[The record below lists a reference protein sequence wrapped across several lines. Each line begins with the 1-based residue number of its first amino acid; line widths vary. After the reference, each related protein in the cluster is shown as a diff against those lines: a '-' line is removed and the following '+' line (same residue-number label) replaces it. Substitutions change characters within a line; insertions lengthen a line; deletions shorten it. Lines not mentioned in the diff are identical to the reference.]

1 MKRAEFPPQFETNN
15 AAYTFDSASGYFFE
29 ARRTRVPCRLEGAAV
44 RTIYVRAAL
53 FAQPNSAFYY
63 DARTKMYY
71 KTSTQEYFT
80 YTPDTTPP
88 FTLFAPSQADGA
100 GSADPA
106 AAPAST
112 VEGATSAA
120 EAAALELVSSAAEAA
135 ALATVA
141 SPDALELDTIK
152 KPVKMSLGLKVGGLA
167 VTSGAVI
174 LIICV
179 ELSCLAGA
187 WIEIEARRE
196 TSIAGGR
203 RLGAVQACGGHIPAQ
218 WRR

>member
-1 MKRAEFPPQFETNN
+1 M
-15 AAYTFDSASGYFFE
+15 
-29 ARRTRVPCRLEGAAV
+29 

-88 FTLFAPSQADGA
+88 FTLFVPSQADGA

-112 VEGATSAA
+112 VEGATSAT

-203 RLGAVQACGGHIPAQ
+203 RLGAVQACGGHIPAE